1 MGFGKVGPG
10 QRGHRG
16 TIEDSKKA
24 EFFQADARAK
34 IGTTVGGGNEF

>member
-34 IGTTVGGGNEF
+34 IGTTVGGGKEF